1 MILYVLVCG
10 KVPFDDASLPE
21 LHTKIKSGLFEYPAF
36 LSTNLKNLIS
46 RMLVV
51 EPSERASIELIL
63 AHPWL
68 KIKRDTKLARDFIP
82 QRVPLTLPI
91 NLAVVERMGGFNFG
105 TKDQILDRLTN
116 AILSSLGDDHLP
128 SDPIISIFYLVS
140 EKLQRCSILPAD
152 EKPQSAGF
160 MRQKSIPVMIYYNV

>member
-1 MILYVLVCG
+1 
-10 KVPFDDASLPE
+10 
-21 LHTKIKSGLFEYPAF
+21 
-36 LSTNLKNLIS
+36 
-46 RMLVV
+46 MLVV

-91 NLAVVERMGGFNFG
+91 NMAVVERMGGFNFG

-116 AILSSLGDDHLP
+116 AILSSLGDHLP

-140 EKLQRCSILPAD
+140 EKLSKEKLQRCSILPAD

-160 MRQKSIPVMIYYNV
+160 MRPKSIPVMIYYNV